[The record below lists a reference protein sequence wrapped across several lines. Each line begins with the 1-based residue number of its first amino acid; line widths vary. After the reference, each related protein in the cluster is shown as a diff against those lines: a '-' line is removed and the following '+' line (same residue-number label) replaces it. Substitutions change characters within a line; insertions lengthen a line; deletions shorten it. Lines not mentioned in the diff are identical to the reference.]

1 VIYDIEVYRAALVA
15 SHVIQYQAPFFR
27 LLAQHPEI
35 DLTVLYCSRAGAE
48 VYRDR
53 EMQTSLRWDVDLLGG
68 YRHRFL
74 RNAGWGEG
82 YSRLINPG
90 VISSIL
96 ARRID
101 AVILFMGWGTITSL
115 LAIAACRMS
124 GTPFFLFGDSSFAP
138 PEETAAQRWRTRFLR
153 AIFGIADGFLVS
165 GTLNADYYRH
175 YGGDPARFFLVPW
188 AIDNDRFA
196 SASQMSA
203 DERNE
208 LRQRFGATPD
218 DAVVVYSAK
227 LLPRKDPMTLLRGIA
242 AMQHRERTVVL
253 FLGHG
258 ELRESL
264 ERFAREENVRVHFA
278 GFVNQAE
285 LPRCYAAGDVFVL
298 PSVYEP
304 RGAVVNEA
312 MSCGLPVIVTDRCG
326 SNGDIVREGDNAFVF
341 PAGDALRLAGHLDAL
356 AGDPELR
363 ARMGRRSRAIIAEW
377 SYERGVGGVLAA
389 LRATSG
395 GVPC

>member
-1 VIYDIEVYRAALVA
+1 VQRVVLIA

-35 DLTVLYCSRAGAE
+35 TLTVLYCSRAGAE

-68 YRHRFL
+68 YRHRFV
-74 RNAGWGEG
+74 RNVGWGEG

-90 VISSIL
+90 VIPAIL
-96 ARRID
+96 SRRFD
-101 AVILFMGWGTITSL
+101 AAILFMGWGTITSL

-124 GTPFFLFGDSSFAP
+124 RTPFFLFGDSSFPP
-138 PEETAAQRWRTRFLR
+138 PEETGAQRFRARFLR
-153 AIFGIADGFLVS
+153 AIFRLADGFLVS

-188 AIDNDRFA
+188 AIDNERFA
-196 SASQMSA
+196 SASRISS

-208 LRQRFGATPD
+208 LRQRFGATAD
-218 DAVVVYSAK
+218 DVVIVYSAK
-227 LLPRKDPMTLLRGIA
+227 LLPRKDPMTLLRGVA
-242 AMQHRERTVVL
+242 AMRHRERAVVL

-258 ELRESL
+258 ELRDSL
-264 ERFAREENVRVHFA
+264 ERFAREEKLRVHFT

-285 LPRCYAAGDVFVL
+285 LPRYYAGGDIFVL

-304 RGAVVNEA
+304 RGAVINEA
-312 MSCGLPVIVTDRCG
+312 MACGLPVIVTDRCG
-326 SNGDIVREGDNAFVF
+326 SIGDIVREGDNGFVI
-341 PAGDALRLAGHLDAL
+341 PAGDSLRLAVHLDAL
-356 AGDPELR
+356 SGDPELR
-363 ARMGRRSRAIIAEW
+363 ATMAERSKAIIAEW
-377 SYERGVGGVLAA
+377 SYERGVEGVLAA
-389 LRATSG
+389 LRTTSRG
-395 GVPC
+395 TPC

>member
-1 VIYDIEVYRAALVA
+1 MYRVALVA
-15 SHVIQYQAPFFR
+15 SHVIQYQAPFYR

-35 DLTVLYCSRAGAE
+35 DLTVLYSSRAGAE

-53 EMQTSLRWDVDLLGG
+53 EMQTSLRWDVDLLSG

-82 YSRLINPG
+82 YSRLLNPG
-90 VISSIL
+90 VIPAVLS
-96 ARRID
+96 RQFD

-124 GTPFFLFGDSSFAP
+124 GTPFFLFGDSSFPP
-138 PEETAAQRWRTRFLR
+138 PEETATQQLRAGFLR
-153 AIFGIADGFLVS
+153 AIFRMAGGFLVS
-165 GTLNADYYRH
+165 GTLNRDYYRH
-175 YGGDPARFFLVPW
+175 YGADPARFFLVPW
-188 AIDNDRFA
+188 AIDNERFT
-196 SASQMSA
+196 SASRMSA

-218 DAVVVYSAK
+218 DVVIVYSAK
-227 LLPRKDPMTLLRGIA
+227 LLPRKDPMTLLRGVA
-242 AMQHRERTVVL
+242 AMRHRKPALVL

-258 ELRESL
+258 ELRDSL
-264 ERFAREENVRVHFA
+264 ERFAREENLRVHFA
-278 GFVNQAE
+278 GFVNQAD
-285 LPRCYAAGDVFVL
+285 LPRYYAAGDIFVL

-312 MSCGLPVIVTDRCG
+312 MACGLPVIVTDRCG

-341 PAGDALRLAGHLDAL
+341 PAGNALHLAVHLDTL
-356 AGDPELR
+356 AEDPHFR
-363 ARMGRRSRAIIAEW
+363 ARMAQRSTAIIAEW
-377 SYERGVGGVLAA
+377 SYERGVEGVLAA
-389 LRATSG
+389 LQATRRG
-395 GVPC
+395 APC